1 MVSTENESE
10 MKRSG
15 RGRSKKARLYASAK
29 ALVKWKGL
37 HYPQVRSPESMAD
50 STNVQ
55 IAPDRESRRPR
66 WAARRHGSV
75 FVAYIIR

>member
-1 MVSTENESE
+1 MMVSTENESE

-37 HYPQVRSPESMAD
+37 DYPQVRSPESIAD

-55 IAPDRESRRPR
+55 IAPRAGNVGAPVGLRADMVVCSWPT
-66 WAARRHGSV
+66 
-75 FVAYIIR
+75 